1 MKIMRTWAR
10 HLAILALL
18 AVIPVAIAQSA
29 IKAEAQSAIK
39 AEAQTAAKPNVIEN
53 LVVNKAGGNTILK
66 IGLQQAL
73 TATPANFVIANP
85 ARIVFDFPATENGLG
100 YSNKVIN
107 EGGLRS
113 FSLVQAGDRSR
124 LVLNLDR
131 TARFEARPEG
141 KFLFI
146 TLQDEGATA
155 AVGAVGAVQHFAPT
169 AKDAA
174 TSVRDIKFRRS
185 KDGAGVVLVDL
196 SSSDTGIDVRQKG
209 TNLLVSFKKTK
220 LPDPLRRRLDVVDF
234 ATPVTAVNTRTD
246 GDDVTIEIVPRGLWE
261 HTAYQ
266 SDGQFIVEVRPVKE
280 DANKL
285 FQGSKKGYQGD
296 AISLNFQNIP
306 LRELLHVFADITNFN
321 IVVSDSVTG
330 NVSLRLNDVPW
341 DQALEIVLQQ
351 KNLAMRK
358 SGSVIWIAPQDEL
371 AARDDQLVK
380 SRESAFAADPPRL
393 ELFQLNYMKAED
405 FVAMISASG
414 ASGGSGAG
422 AEKTGVRAASSF
434 LSPIGN
440 ITIDKRTNQVFI
452 FDIPTKLE
460 LIGTLLKQID
470 RPVRQVLIE
479 ARIVEADT
487 NFSKQLGVRLG
498 GHDHQGLNIGHRVLG
513 QDGLRFG
520 LAASTKDAYAHLP
533 DVLPP
538 GSLSAPASIVT
549 DFTPATATSPATLT
563 TTREVPTP
571 VLADSQFAN
580 NPILGNPAGQF
591 ALTLFNSAKTQL
603 LTLELQALEA
613 DGKGKT
619 ISSPRIMTMDQMEA
633 TIQQG
638 LRVPYLVATASG
650 ATSVAWQD
658 ANLSLKVKP
667 HITPDGRVM
676 MKLMITKNALGP
688 RDVLGYT
695 IKTKEVVSDVLVEN
709 GGTIVIGGIFEQEE
723 LESTQR
729 VPFLG
734 DLPYVGFLFRTK
746 QKSDKRVE
754 LLIMITPKIMD
765 DAIALR

>member
-1 MKIMRTWAR
+1 M
-10 HLAILALL
+10 
-18 AVIPVAIAQSA
+18 
-29 IKAEAQSAIK
+29 
-39 AEAQTAAKPNVIEN
+39 
-53 LVVNKAGGNTILK
+53 
-66 IGLQQAL
+66 
-73 TATPANFVIANP
+73 
-85 ARIVFDFPATENGLG
+85 
-100 YSNKVIN
+100 
-107 EGGLRS
+107 
-113 FSLVQAGDRSR
+113 
-124 LVLNLDR
+124 
-131 TARFEARPEG
+131 
-141 KFLFI
+141 
-146 TLQDEGATA
+146 
-155 AVGAVGAVQHFAPT
+155 
-169 AKDAA
+169 
-174 TSVRDIKFRRS
+174 RDIQFRRN

-196 SSSDTGIDVRQKG
+196 SSSDVGVDVRQKG
-209 TNLLVSFKKTK
+209 ANLLLSFKKTR

-234 ATPVTAVNTRTD
+234 ATPVTAVNTKTE
-246 GDDVTIEIVPRGLWE
+246 GEDVSIEIVPRGLWE

-266 SDGQFIVEVRPVKE
+266 SDRQFIVEVRPVKE

-285 FQGSKKGYQGD
+285 FQGSRKGYQGD

-358 SGSVIWIAPQDEL
+358 NGGVIWIAPQDEL

-405 FVAMISASG
+405 FVAMISVG
-414 ASGGSGAG
+414 ASSGGGT
-422 AEKTGVRAASSF
+422 EKTGLKAASNF

-440 ITIDKRTNQVFI
+440 VTIDKRTNQVFI
-452 FDIPTKLE
+452 YDIPTKLE

-498 GHDHQGLNIGHRVLG
+498 GHDHQGMNVGHSVLG

-520 LAASTKDAYAHLP
+520 LAASTRDAYAHLP
-533 DVLPP
+533 DF
-538 GSLSAPASIVT
+538 GY
-549 DFTPATATSPATLT
+549 PATTYITGGGSGTPGTAN
-563 TTREVPTP
+563 REVPAP
-571 VLADSQFAN
+571 IVLADSQFSN
-580 NPILGNPAGQF
+580 NPITGNPAGQF

-638 LRVPYLVATASG
+638 VRVPYLVASPSG

-676 MKLMITKNALGP
+676 MKLMITKNALGL
-688 RDVLGYT
+688 RDTAGYT
-695 IKTKEVVSDVLVEN
+695 IKTKEVNSDVLVEN

-723 LESTQR
+723 LENTTR

-734 DLPYVGFLFRTK
+734 DLPYVGFLFKTK
-746 QKSDKRVE
+746 QKSDRRIE

-765 DAIALR
+765 DAVALK